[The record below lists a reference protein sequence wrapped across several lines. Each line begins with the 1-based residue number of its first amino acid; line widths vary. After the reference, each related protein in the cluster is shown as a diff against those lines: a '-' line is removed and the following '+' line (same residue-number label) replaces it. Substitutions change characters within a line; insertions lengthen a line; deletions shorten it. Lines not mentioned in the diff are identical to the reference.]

1 MVGVKKLP
9 RWPWRPVLSSSGKGG
24 KRVRA
29 VGARPIAVVGH
40 CPAAAKDVVR
50 PAGGAVSRRF
60 ASAALFIAAAAVV
73 AAGCGPQ
80 TAQFV
85 VNTEG
90 RDSSSITPL
99 KRDTIVRSLA
109 ALFGTPD
116 QPAVPPEAELNAAQ
130 IAIAAGPVGSD
141 ESGRMW
147 GLYRKYCASCHG
159 ISGDGAGPNAAVL
172 SPYPRDFR
180 WGLFKYTSTAGGAKP
195 ATDDLDRT
203 LQRGIPGTAM
213 PSFAKLS
220 DEHRGALIEYVRYLS
235 VRGETERELLSLVV
249 DQDEL
254 MIRPEDLAAET
265 IEPLAHRWRDAAGRA
280 VAAPEFFHPADARW
294 SEAAG
299 RGRQLYA
306 SPAAQCAKCH
316 GPQGRGDGEQ
326 AGDLY
331 DDWNKPKKGVT
342 PEQTRQLAARF
353 RLPLQALRP
362 RDLTREP
369 LHGGARPI
377 DLYWRLAVGI
387 KGTPMPAALG
397 PDGKTGALRPDE
409 IRDLVCYIQALSSHG
424 RRAADQLPNAAPPH
438 GRATP

>member
-1 MVGVKKLP
+1 MAA
-9 RWPWRPVLSSSGKGG
+9 
-24 KRVRA
+24 RA
-29 VGARPIAVVGH
+29 IAVADRG
-40 CPAAAKDVVR
+40 PAAATKVAQPAIGGSVR
-50 PAGGAVSRRF
+50 RRF
-60 ASAALFIAAAAVV
+60 AAALLFVAAAAVLS
-73 AAGCGPQ
+73 AGCGPQ
-80 TAQFV
+80 TAQFAL
-85 VNTEG
+85 NTEG
-90 RDSSSITPL
+90 RDPSSITPL
-99 KRDTIVRSLA
+99 KRDTVVRSLA
-109 ALFGTPD
+109 ELFGTPD
-116 QPAVPPEAELNAAQ
+116 HPVVPPAAELNAER
-130 IAIAAGPVGSD
+130 IAMAAGPVGSD

-147 GLYRKYCASCHG
+147 GLYRKHCASCHG
-159 ISGDGAGPNAAVL
+159 LSGDGAGPNAAVL

-220 DEHRGALIEYVRYLS
+220 DEHRAALIEYVRYLS
-235 VRGETERELLSLVV
+235 IRGETERELLSLVV

-265 IEPLAHRWRDAAGRA
+265 IEPLARRWLDAAGQV
-280 VAAPEFFHPADARW
+280 VAAPNFFRPAEAGW
-294 SEAAG
+294 SDAAG
-299 RGRQLYA
+299 RGRELYA

-331 DDWNKPKKGVT
+331 DDWNKPKKGVA

-362 RDLTREP
+362 RDLAREP
-369 LHGGARPI
+369 LHGGAQPI
-377 DLYWRLAVGI
+377 DLFWRVAVGI

-409 IRDLVCYIQALSSHG
+409 IRDLVCYIQSLSPHG
-424 RRAADQLPNAAPPH
+424 RRAADQSPNAAPPH